1 MVQGGAG
8 CCRAHIVDPR
18 QEVEEPRAVVEAAR
32 VGRRLGGAD
41 EALRDRVRV
50 GGRGRGRGRGRV
62 RARVRVGVR
71 VRAMVRVR
79 VRARVRAMVRAR
91 VDLRGQVELVAYIPD
106 GDGWVLEPLQLAAQR
121 SPHL

>member
-1 MVQGGAG
+1 MQGGAG

-106 GDGWVLEPLQLAAQR
+106 GDSRVLEPLQLAAQR

>member
-32 VGRRLGGAD
+32 VGRSVGGAD

-50 GGRGRGRGRGRV
+50 RV
-62 RARVRVGVR
+62 RARVKGR
-71 VRAMVRVR
+71 
-79 VRARVRAMVRAR
+79 
-91 VDLRGQVELVAYIPD
+91 
-106 GDGWVLEPLQLAAQR
+106 
-121 SPHL
+121 

>member
-1 MVQGGAG
+1 MQGGAG

-79 VRARVRAMVRAR
+79 VRVRGRAGWFGR
-91 VDLRGQVELVAYIPD
+91 NCKVNDLTVYGRA
-106 GDGWVLEPLQLAAQR
+106 GWLGRNCKIILCLG
-121 SPHL
+121 